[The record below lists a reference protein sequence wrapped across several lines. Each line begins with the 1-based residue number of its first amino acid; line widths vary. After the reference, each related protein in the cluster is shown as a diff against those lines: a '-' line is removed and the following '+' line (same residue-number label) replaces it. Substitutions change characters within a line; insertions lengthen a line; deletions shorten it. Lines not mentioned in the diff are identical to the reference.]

1 MAYQSSLS
9 RSLALLIV
17 TVTSAVLFGCG
28 GGYGGGNGGG
38 GGRSAPSAPT
48 GLTASPGNAVV
59 NLSWAASSGATG
71 YYVKRSTTS
80 GTEAQI
86 ASVTAATYAD
96 ASVTNGTT
104 YYYVVSAYST
114 YGTSRNSN
122 EVSAMPSAPPSGAPT
137 GLIATASNAQV
148 ALAWNASTGATSYNV
163 KRSTTSGTETQIASA
178 ATANFADTTVTNG
191 TTYFYVV
198 SALTLLAK
206 AQTHR
211 KYRLRR

>member
-1 MAYQSSLS
+1 MFVTAREFRTLFLVSLIA
-9 RSLALLIV
+9 SLLLF
-17 TVTSAVLFGCG
+17 AGCG

-38 GGRSAPSAPT
+38 GGGSAPSAPT

-59 NLSWAASSGATG
+59 SLSWAASSGATG

-148 ALAWNASTGATSYNV
+148 ALAWNASTGAPSYNV
-163 KRSTTSGTETQIASA
+163 KRSPTSGT
-178 ATANFADTTVTNG
+178 
-191 TTYFYVV
+191 
-198 SALTLLAK
+198 
-206 AQTHR
+206 
-211 KYRLRR
+211 